1 MTPDQRRIQELTERL
16 DQVTADRDAL
26 RARCGHFER
35 FIADLQRLQSNLQHQ
50 LTYFD
55 ARTGENEIGKN
66 HSPVSR

>member
-35 FIADLQRLQSNLQHQ
+35 FIAEAQRLKANLDHQ

-66 HSPVSR
+66 HDPVSR